1 MAKSYFLPPDDD
13 GKDALLTN
21 IAAKLGTYKTTVG
34 LEDAVVTSTQA
45 DAAFFHYAL
54 TSQKSIANYAQQWTA
69 YKNAARNGTDPSLGP
84 APVAPTLGTAPA
96 AVAPGIFKR
105 LIALVA
111 RIKAHPGY
119 TEAIGQ
125 DLNIIGAEQTLDTA
139 NAKPILKLELSAGR
153 PNILWRKGG
162 FDALEIWVDRGSGT
176 FAFLAM
182 DTIPDYLDTAT
193 LPAPGQSA
201 LWKYKA
207 IYRLN
212 DQQVGNWSDVVSI
225 PVTG

>member
-84 APVAPTLGTAPA
+84 APVPPTLGTAPA

-105 LIALVA
+105 LTALVA

-139 NAKPILKLELSAGR
+139 NAKPLLKLELSAGH
-153 PNILWRKGG
+153 PNVLWRKGG

-176 FAFLAM
+176 FAYLAI
-182 DTIPDYLDTAT
+182 DTVPDYLDTAP
-193 LPAPGQSA
+193 LPASGQSA

-225 PVTG
+225 AVQG